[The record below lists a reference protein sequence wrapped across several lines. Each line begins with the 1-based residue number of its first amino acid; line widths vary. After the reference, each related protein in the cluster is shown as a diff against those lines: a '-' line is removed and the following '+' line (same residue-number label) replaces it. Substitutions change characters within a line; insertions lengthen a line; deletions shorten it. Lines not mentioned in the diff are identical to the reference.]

1 MFVLSDYAKRKFF
14 SMAVSP
20 VLSTPPR
27 SDSISS
33 YDARRPI
40 SRRASS
46 DMASNSA
53 AV

>member
-1 MFVLSDYAKRKFF
+1 MIVLSDYAKRKFF

-20 VLSTPPR
+20 VLSTPR
-27 SDSISS
+27 SNSISS
-33 YDARRPI
+33 FDARRPI
-40 SRRASS
+40 SRRAPS